1 MKRCSALLVIVCS
14 VKSLQSCPILC
25 DPMDCGLPGFSV
37 HGILQARIL
46 EWVAMPLS
54 RGSSLPRD
62 QTCVSYVFSYIGSK
76 VLYHQHHPGSPLVI
90 QFSSVTQSSPTLC
103 DPMDCSMP
111 DFPVHHQ
118 LPEFAQTHVYRVG
131 DAIRPS
137 HPLSSPSPLA
147 FNLSQH
153 QGLFQ

>member
-14 VKSLQSCPILC
+14 VKLLQSCPTLC

-62 QTCVSYVFSYIGSK
+62 QTCVSYVSYIGRK

-90 QFSSVTQSSPTLC
+90 QFSSVNQSSLTLR

-111 DFPVHHQ
+111 GFHHQ
-118 LPEFAQTHVYRVG
+118 LPEFAQTHVYQVG
-131 DAIRPS
+131 DAMQPS